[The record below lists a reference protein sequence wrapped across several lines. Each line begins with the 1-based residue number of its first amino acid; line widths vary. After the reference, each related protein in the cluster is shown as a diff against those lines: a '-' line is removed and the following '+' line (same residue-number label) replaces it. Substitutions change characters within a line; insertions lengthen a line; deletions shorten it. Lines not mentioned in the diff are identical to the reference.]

1 MNKKTKIPY
10 RRFGKTELPIP
21 VISCGGMRYQHK
33 WDDVPWEDVP
43 KAGQENIEK
52 VLAAALDHGIN
63 HIETARGYGSS
74 EMQLGYALKQFDR
87 KDYLLQTKVAPQES
101 EEKFLQTFNTS
112 LDYLKEEYVDL
123 FSIHGINNRKLMDMA
138 LRPGGALETAL
149 KLKEQ
154 GRVKHI
160 GFSTHASTSEIVELI
175 NTGAFEFVNLHW
187 YFTNQLNTPA
197 IEAAAAQ
204 DMGVFII
211 SPNDK
216 GGQLY
221 KPPQKLVELCRPLHP
236 MAFNDLFCLA
246 DPRVHTLSCGA
257 AQPSD
262 FDLHVEAVQQLENAA
277 NLIQPIVDRI
287 HCEVSN
293 TLGSDWLEHWHQ
305 GIPEWEELPGLINVK
320 DIVRLW
326 TWAKSIDLVEFATWR
341 YNMLSADDIWVQG
354 NPVQDFDAKAMR
366 EKLSA
371 NRFGERI
378 LDILYEARNLF
389 GGEKIKKLSES

>member
-1 MNKKTKIPY
+1 
-10 RRFGKTELPIP
+10 
-21 VISCGGMRYQHK
+21 
-33 WDDVPWEDVP
+33 
-43 KAGQENIEK
+43 
-52 VLAAALDHGIN
+52 
-63 HIETARGYGSS
+63 
-74 EMQLGYALKQFDR
+74 
-87 KDYLLQTKVAPQES
+87 
-101 EEKFLQTFNTS
+101 
-112 LDYLKEEYVDL
+112 
-123 FSIHGINNRKLMDMA
+123 
-138 LRPGGALETAL
+138 
-149 KLKEQ
+149 
-154 GRVKHI
+154 
-160 GFSTHASTSEIVELI
+160 
-175 NTGAFEFVNLHW
+175 
-187 YFTNQLNTPA
+187 
-197 IEAAAAQ
+197 
-204 DMGVFII
+204 
-211 SPNDK
+211 
-216 GGQLY
+216 
-221 KPPQKLVELCRPLHP
+221 
-236 MAFNDLFCLA
+236 
-246 DPRVHTLSCGA
+246 
-257 AQPSD
+257 
-262 FDLHVEAVQQLENAA
+262 VQQLENAA